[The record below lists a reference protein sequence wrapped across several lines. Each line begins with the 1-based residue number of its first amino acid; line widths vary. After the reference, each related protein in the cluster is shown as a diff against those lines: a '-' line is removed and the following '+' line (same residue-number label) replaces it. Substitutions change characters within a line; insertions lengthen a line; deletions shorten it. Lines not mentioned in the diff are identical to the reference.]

1 MHLKLAYFHKHK
13 IITMKDITP
22 YFTFNGSARQAM
34 TFYKEVLGG
43 DLNLMTFENSPVEVP
58 ADAKDRIMHATLSN
72 GTITLMA
79 SDTMPNQTTTNGNSV
94 SLSINCSSVEEID
107 RLYNSLSE
115 GGEITMPLQDT
126 FWGAR
131 FAMLTDKFGIGWMF
145 NYDYP
150 QA

>member
-1 MHLKLAYFHKHK
+1 
-13 IITMKDITP
+13 MKDITP

-43 DLNLMTFENSPVEVP
+43 DLELMTFENSPTEVP

-131 FAMLTDKFGIGWMF
+131 FAILTDKFGICWMF

>member
-1 MHLKLAYFHKHK
+1 
-13 IITMKDITP
+13 MKDITP